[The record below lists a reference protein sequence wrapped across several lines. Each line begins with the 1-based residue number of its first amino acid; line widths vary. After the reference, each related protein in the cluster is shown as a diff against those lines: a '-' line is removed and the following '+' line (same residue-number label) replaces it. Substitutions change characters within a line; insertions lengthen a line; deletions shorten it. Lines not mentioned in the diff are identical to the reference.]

1 MAIRTYYMKDS
12 IGFVFETS
20 HPEMHKDAVR
30 ITKKE
35 GEARRKEQSRAAL
48 LQIVKPGQTVATVLR
63 HVSRS
68 GMQRR
73 ISLYVSDGADMRCI
87 DHHAATVTGHKES
100 EKGGLVVSG
109 CGMDMGFA
117 LVYDLGAALWPN
129 GTKEPHSSRNGEP
142 DCDGGYALRHRWL

>member
-1 MAIRTYYMKDS
+1 MAIRTYYMKDAT
-12 IGFVFETS
+12 GFVFETS
-20 HPEMHKDAVR
+20 HPEWHKDAQR

-35 GEARRKEQSRAAL
+35 GEALRKEQSRAAL
-48 LQIVKPGQTVATVLR
+48 LALLAPGQTVATVLR

-73 ISLYVSDGADMRCI
+73 ISLYVSDGADMQCI
-87 DHHAATVTGHKES
+87 DHHAASVTGHKES
-100 EKGGLVVSG
+100 DKGGIVMTG

-129 GTKEPHSSRNGEP
+129 GTKDHSSRSNGEP
-142 DCDGGYALRHRWL
+142 DCAGGYALNHKWL